1 MNGDQPMSVETASVE
16 AVDHTAPDEVQD
28 GFAASNHNHEPVVSE
43 APAPTPE
50 PEPTPEP
57 VIAELP
63 AVEDPPVV
71 EAVASPVLE
80 APAVETPA
88 TVETPV
94 VAAAEATPP
103 AEPVIELGVTGAVPE
118 PLAAEVESSLTIT
131 PEPESSVTA
140 ESSSTDAAVPAKRK
154 FQLNP
159 TVSPEDLRAVPTYGS
174 SEPAHAGA
182 PDSSLTAVSE
192 RFLQPPPSG
201 PVELPKDAT
210 IEAELEAE
218 ISAAMEG
225 TMSAPAATPE
235 ANIDHS
241 AGATPLT
248 EDQLEP
254 GAKLKAKVQSV
265 TADNVFCD
273 IGFRS
278 PGVLPAKQF
287 PQGKQPREGEE
298 FLVVVDK
305 HDTEHGVVLVSLP
318 KATRRPRGNWEELA
332 VGQVVECVVNKT
344 NKGGLEVTVSNMRAF
359 LPASQVDVGFVS
371 SLDPYVGQRFA
382 VQITEVNAAKRN
394 LVVSRRALVI
404 QERKELAATFWEHV
418 EVGQQFAG
426 KVKTLKDYGAFVD
439 LGGVDGFLHV
449 GEMSWTRIKHPADL
463 LQEGQA
469 IDVVVLSLDREKHKI
484 GLGMRQLAQNPWNLA
499 VDKYAVSTTVS
510 GRVTRTTDF
519 GAFIEL
525 EPGVEGLIH
534 ISELD
539 HRRVKRVGE
548 VLNVGQE
555 VQAQVLEVNP
565 ERQRIS
571 LSLKALK
578 AKPEEP
584 KDEDLSPGKGQSYER
599 KRKEPLRGGTGGNGG
614 GGLFGNPTDFT
625 GR

>member
-1 MNGDQPMSVETASVE
+1 MMNGDQPMSVETVSVE
-16 AVDHTAPDEVQD
+16 PVAHTAPSEVQD
-28 GFAASNHNHEPVVSE
+28 TYATTHHNHEVPASDAPEPVVESEPSPVPATTEPPIAEAVAGPASE
-43 APAPTPE
+43 APATADAPATAEVAATESVPAEDAHAPAQSQFVAESAAVTEAPTVEVDASLTLTPE
-50 PEPTPEP
+50 SEPTP
-57 VIAELP
+57 A
-63 AVEDPPVV
+63 
-71 EAVASPVLE
+71 
-80 APAVETPA
+80 
-88 TVETPV
+88 
-94 VAAAEATPP
+94 
-103 AEPVIELGVTGAVPE
+103 G
-118 PLAAEVESSLTIT
+118 ESL
-131 PEPESSVTA
+131 
-140 ESSSTDAAVPAKRK
+140 STDESAPQRRK
-154 FQLNP
+154 IQLKP

-174 SEPAHAGA
+174 TDSAPAGA
-182 PDSSLTAVSE
+182 PENTLSAMAE

-210 IEAELEAE
+210 IEAALEAE

-499 VDKYAVSTTVS
+499 VDKYAVGTTTS

-519 GAFIEL
+519 GAFVEL

-539 HRRVKRVGE
+539 HKRVKRVGE

-584 KDEDLSPGKGQSYER
+584 KDEDLSPGKGQAYER